1 MIHTSLEE
9 NIIPKYSQSI
19 NLPKQQ
25 PPSVIALTAI
35 RDPACRRLVMSF
47 GSFLPC
53 LGQFPVGA
61 PNVLHVDQRG
71 LGKLHTERLE
81 ALQTWG
87 I

>member
-1 MIHTSLEE
+1 MIHNSLEE
-9 NIIPKYSQSI
+9 NIIPKYSQSTT
-19 NLPKQQ
+19 LPKQQ
-25 PPSVIALTAI
+25 PPSVVAPAI
-35 RDPACRRLVMSF
+35 RDPACRRLVVSF
-47 GSFLPC
+47 GSFLPR